1 MTARWWIS
9 LAPENRHSPYNS
21 DDYRYSPSVHPKIVA
36 AQGGVYGHHLS
47 VEPTLGFVNVR
58 DNVLDVTNG
67 TVTAVRR
74 TDPQGSA
81 LNGRW
86 EITVA
91 PTGDAAVTVALS
103 PTTDCSANSAVCTSY
118 GKMLSNSA
126 SITIA
131 GP

>member
-1 MTARWWIS
+1 M
-9 LAPENRHSPYNS
+9 
-21 DDYRYSPSVHPKIVA
+21 
-36 AQGGVYGHHLS
+36 
-47 VEPTLGFVNVR
+47 NVR

-67 TVTAVRR
+67 TVAAVRR

-81 LNGRW
+81 PNSRW

-91 PTGDAAVTVALS
+91 PTGDAAVTFAIS
-103 PTTDCSANSAVCTSY
+103 PTADCSANSAVCTSY

-126 SITIA
+126 IITIA